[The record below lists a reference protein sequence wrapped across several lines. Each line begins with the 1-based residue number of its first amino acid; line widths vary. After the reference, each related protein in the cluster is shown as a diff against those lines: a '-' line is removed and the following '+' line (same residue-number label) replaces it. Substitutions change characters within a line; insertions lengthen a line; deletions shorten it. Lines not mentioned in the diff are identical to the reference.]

1 MSSRDSP
8 CPFCGFVCLGLHLPR
23 CKERD
28 GRVYSAFVS
37 KKRAAP
43 SSRGV
48 CPSCERHFKR
58 LDTHLRVSR
67 VVAPTQPPLSATPGT
82 TLHSMNRI
90 NQTTVPTDGP
100 SIHVHRF
107 KQPLRLPRTPVEW
120 EEANHLLSS
129 VTQSV
134 LQAITAE
141 EKNTCLCTGIYDI
154 LSARFG
160 TRSPSRHRK
169 QLQSKFRQHDRALNE
184 VTRLKNE
191 ARRDLRRAKREGVS
205 GAIIQS
211 LAANFLSLLRKH
223 SDSAETPPAG
233 SNTRRPQL
241 RERSATATS
250 GSLQRSSSMETLLCK
265 HHRSSQTA
273 QHILISLRY
282 ISQFPIISRLPPGCH
297 PHLIPSQTAPWIWH
311 QYRKRS

>member
-8 CPFCGFVCLGLHLPR
+8 CPFCGLRFVRLGLHLPR

-28 GRVYSAFVS
+28 GRDYSAFVS

-58 LDTHLRVSR
+58 LDTHLRVSATCR
-67 VVAPTQPPLSATPGT
+67 VVAPTWPPLSATPGP
-82 TLHSMNRI
+82 TLHSRNRINQTTVPTVGPSMNHI

-154 LSARFG
+154 LSTRFG
-160 TRSPSRHRK
+160 TRSPSWHRK
-169 QLQSKFRQHDRALNE
+169 QLQSKFRQALKE
-184 VTRLKNE
+184 VT
-191 ARRDLRRAKREGVS
+191 
-205 GAIIQS
+205 
-211 LAANFLSLLRKH
+211 
-223 SDSAETPPAG
+223 
-233 SNTRRPQL
+233 
-241 RERSATATS
+241 
-250 GSLQRSSSMETLLCK
+250 
-265 HHRSSQTA
+265 
-273 QHILISLRY
+273 
-282 ISQFPIISRLPPGCH
+282 
-297 PHLIPSQTAPWIWH
+297 
-311 QYRKRS
+311 